1 MDDFASTGIDEQL
14 IARAASLGAVGSPT
28 VLVRRRDAVV
38 IRVGDVVVKAH
49 RADDPLELQRRLEV
63 ARTSLSN
70 VFAAPLGNW
79 PGSSPD
85 VVLTA
90 WPAGE
95 PVDPELSDEAPWE
108 HAGRLL
114 ALLHDSFPIGA
125 DLKPATSVDRVR
137 SAISVLAQSAVSATA
152 EGRGILSAA
161 SQLGELEIG
170 AASRRI
176 IHGDFH
182 LGQMARFPGR
192 GWLLLDVDDLGFGDT
207 RWDFA
212 RPAAWFAIGLI
223 EGRQWQTLVESY
235 REAGGQA
242 ISSWSEIDRFA
253 QAFTVQAA
261 ARAVVK
267 ADLEQRSL
275 TEAEREFVGACARI
289 ADR

>member
-14 IARAASLGAVGSPT
+14 TARAASLGAVGTPT
-28 VLVRRRDAVV
+28 VLLRRRDAVV
-38 IRVGDVVVKAH
+38 IRVGGIVVKAH
-49 RADDPLELQRRLEV
+49 RVDDASELQRRLEV

-70 VFAAPLGNW
+70 VFVTPMGKW
-79 PGSSPD
+79 TGSSPD
-85 VVLTA
+85 IVLTA

-95 PVDPELSDEAPWE
+95 PVDPELPDEAPWE

-114 ALLHDSFPIGA
+114 ALLHDSFPVGA
-125 DLKPATSVDRVR
+125 DLKPATTVDRVR
-137 SAISVLAQSAVSATA
+137 SAVSQLAHSAVSATA
-152 EGRGILSAA
+152 DARGILAAA
-161 SQLGELEIG
+161 SELGELEIG
-170 AASRRI
+170 AESRRI

-182 LGQMARFPGR
+182 LGQMARFRDR
-192 GWLLLDVDDLGFGDT
+192 GWLLLDVDDLGYGDT

-223 EGRQWQTLVESY
+223 DGGQWETFVESY

-242 ISSWSEIDRFA
+242 ISHWSEIDRFA

-267 ADLEQRSL
+267 AADEQRSL
-275 TEAEREFVGACARI
+275 TDAEGAFVGACARI
-289 ADR
+289 AGR